1 MIAVRADSLKLMEE
15 RLETLD
21 VLKLGERATIRD
33 VSGDDGV
40 AVRLL
45 EMGLTPGEEIEMIG
59 RAPLGDP
66 IESHLRGFRLSLRR
80 DEAQRIVIDRTE

>member
-66 IESHLRGFRLSLRR
+66 IEFHLRGFRLSLRR